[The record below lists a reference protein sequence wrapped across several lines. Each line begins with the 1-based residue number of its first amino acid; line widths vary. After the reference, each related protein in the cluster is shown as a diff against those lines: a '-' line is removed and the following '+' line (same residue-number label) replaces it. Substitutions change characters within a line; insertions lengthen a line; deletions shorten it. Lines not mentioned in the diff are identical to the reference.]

1 MLVIPL
7 ASLTIGVDVFVNV
20 SCHNIN
26 VIRYLLCIKVCNG
39 EVFIRVN
46 SVQDC
51 TNFRSLYGLNFS
63 L

>member
-20 SCHNIN
+20 SCHNVN

-51 TNFRSLYGLNFS
+51 TKF
-63 L
+63 